1 MIDVT
6 GPKVLIPTVLFA
18 LLSPGL
24 ILQLPDK
31 TPGEV
36 GWFNSDNTSKMSVLF
51 HMLVFIIVYSLIGK
65 AMNIVLTKT
74 DLIVTAFLFAL
85 LSPGMLLTLPP
96 GVGGVFSSG
105 QTGVGPILVH
115 SLVFAI
121 VFALIRRQF
130 PQYY

>member
-6 GPKVLIPTVLFA
+6 GPKVLIPTALFA
-18 LLSPGL
+18 LFSPGML
-24 ILQLPDK
+24 LQLPDK
-31 TPGEV
+31 MPGEA
-36 GWFNSDNTSKMSVLF
+36 GWFHSDSTSKMSVLF
-51 HMLVFIIVYSLIGK
+51 HMLVFIIVYSLIAR
-65 AMNIVLTKT
+65 AMNIVVTKM

-96 GVGGVFSSG
+96 GSKGVFMSG

-115 SLVFAI
+115 ALVFAI
-121 VFALIRRQF
+121 IFALLRRQF

>member
-18 LLSPGL
+18 LLSPGM

-31 TPGEV
+31 APGQA
-36 GWFNSDNTSKMSVLF
+36 GWFHSDNTSRMAVLF
-51 HMLVFIIVYSLIGK
+51 HMLVFIIVYSLIAR
-65 AMNIVLTKT
+65 AMNIVLTKA

-96 GVGGVFSSG
+96 GGGGIFASG

-115 SLVFAI
+115 TLVFAI
-121 VFALIRRQF
+121 IFALLRRQF
-130 PQYY
+130 PQVY